1 MGQLAAETSP
11 PCSST
16 EKMRITSDT
25 FTNKDLLA
33 IIHFLSQI
41 VLLSRDSDDG
51 AKLKTVA
58 KEIEQQILATKRE
71 SHRHGSCDSA
81 RNHVEQFVTDS
92 LTQFQLNYG
101 KQNKQMKFNKL
112 SESNYE
118 ISTVNNVKDAINVR
132 HLNYLLLFQCLSEI
146 F

>member
-1 MGQLAAETSP
+1 
-11 PCSST
+11 
-16 EKMRITSDT
+16 MRITSDT

-41 VLLSRDSDDG
+41 VLLTPDSDDG

-81 RNHVEQFVTDS
+81 RNHVEQFVTYS
-92 LTQFQLNYG
+92 LTKFQVNYG
-101 KQNKQMKFNKL
+101 KQNKRMEYNKL
-112 SESNYE
+112 SKSNYE